1 MDSNYKPYDHIASAH
16 RIKEYLTG
24 TQGSYEE
31 VDSLPDRDRLT
42 FRNGFYANC
51 SAIFVDIR
59 ESSKLPTHYK
69 RPRLARIYRA
79 YLSELVAIFN
89 GEPNTREVNIAGDAT
104 WAVINTPLKSDIDD
118 VFSLGAKAYSMS
130 KVLNYEMEKAS
141 YDVPIKVGIGMSWGR
156 ALMIKAGYS
165 GSGINDVV
173 YMGEVVNA
181 AAKLANYGSSQW
193 GIPPLVTSSVF
204 HSNLNEHNRGLLS
217 YDAGRNCYTGTVINK
232 AMETWF
238 DENCK

>member
-1 MDSNYKPYDHIASAH
+1 MDSNYKPYDHVASAR
-16 RIKEYLTG
+16 RIRDYLTG

-31 VDSLPDRDRLT
+31 VNALPDRDKLT
-42 FRNGFYANC
+42 FSNGFYANC

-59 ESSKLPTHYK
+59 GSSQLPDHYK

-89 GEPNTREVNIAGDAT
+89 GEPNTREINIAGDAT

-118 VFSLGAKAYSMS
+118 VFSLGARANSMAQI
-130 KVLNYEMEKAS
+130 LNYEMKKAS
-141 YDVPIKVGIGMSWGR
+141 YEHPIKVGIGMSWGR

-173 YMGEVVNA
+173 YMGDVVNE
-181 AAKLANYGSSQW
+181 AAKLANYGNSQW
-193 GIPPLVTSSVF
+193 GVPAVVTSTDF
-204 HSNLNEHNRGLLS
+204 HGNLNEHNRGLLTYES
-217 YDAGRNCYTGTVINK
+217 TRKCYTGSVISK
-232 AMETWF
+232 AMDAWI

>member
-1 MDSNYKPYDHIASAH
+1 MDSNYKPYDHVASAR
-16 RIKEYLTG
+16 RIRDYLTG

-31 VDSLPDRDRLT
+31 VNALPDRDKLT
-42 FRNGFYANC
+42 FSNGFYANC

-59 ESSKLPTHYK
+59 GSSQLPDHYK

-89 GEPNTREVNIAGDAT
+89 GEPNTREINIAGDAT

-118 VFSLGAKAYSMS
+118 VFSLGARANSMAQI
-130 KVLNYEMEKAS
+130 LNYEMKKAS
-141 YDVPIKVGIGMSWGR
+141 YEHPIKVGIGMSWGR
-156 ALMIKAGYS
+156 ALMIKAGYN

-173 YMGEVVNA
+173 YMGDVVNE
-181 AAKLANYGSSQW
+181 AAKLANYGNSQW
-193 GIPPLVTSSVF
+193 GVPAVVTSTDF
-204 HSNLNEHNRGLLS
+204 HGNLNEHNRGLLA
-217 YDAGRNCYTGTVINK
+217 YDSTRKCYTGSVISK
-232 AMETWF
+232 AMEAWI